1 MYGQSLRQNL
11 LLYGITDRTWLNG
24 ASLYSQVESA
34 LKGGVT
40 FIQLREKNVSYSE
53 ILKEAIEIKELCH
66 SYNVPLIIN
75 DDVEL
80 ALEADAD
87 GVHVGQ
93 NDMEAGKAREKL
105 GPDKILGVSA
115 RTVEQAVIAQNMGA
129 DYLGVGAVFGTNTKS
144 DARKIDNNVL
154 SDICRAVKIPVAAI
168 GGINKDNISE
178 LIGSGI
184 SGVAVISGIF
194 GQNDIEGA
202 AKELKKLAQNMIK

>member
-202 AKELKKLAQNMIK
+202 AKELKRLAENIIK

>member
-202 AKELKKLAQNMIK
+202 AKELKRLAQNMIK

>member
-93 NDMEAGKAREKL
+93 NDMDAGKAREKL

>member
-40 FIQLREKNVSYSE
+40 FIQLREKNVSRSE

-105 GPDKILGVSA
+105 GSDKILGVSA

-154 SDICRAVKIPVAAI
+154 SDICGAVKIPVAAI

-178 LIGSGI
+178 LKGSGI

-194 GQNDIEGA
+194 GQNDIESA
-202 AKELKKLAQNMIK
+202 AKELKRLAENIIK